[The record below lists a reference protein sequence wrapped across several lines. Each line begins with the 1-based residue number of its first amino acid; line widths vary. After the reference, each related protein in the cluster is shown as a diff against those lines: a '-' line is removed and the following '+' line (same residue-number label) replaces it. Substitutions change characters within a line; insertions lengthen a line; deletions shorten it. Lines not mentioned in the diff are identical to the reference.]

1 MSRDAGPSRDA
12 VVRGD
17 WTLVLALARADGR
30 KLLVSIWFAVG
41 VAVAALGS
49 TLFVRSALTDATV
62 TWHDDAWTVHA
73 GFLLL
78 AVFAMV
84 AANAAVL
91 RDRREA
97 MVEQM
102 SALPTDRSSRVTG
115 LTAAMLWPA
124 AVSTALLGAVAA
136 FAAARMGLP
145 THTVPYLLHNATLV
159 VLLGSVGVALG
170 VWVETPFAAP
180 VLALGLYLV
189 HPGESPAAWQVLW
202 PFASPAAAWLEAWHA
217 GYLVGVTLLLVA
229 ISQLRWGQCRRHGWL
244 LLAGSVLTVTAVWV
258 LLMQVCPAAGACDF

>member
-1 MSRDAGPSRDA
+1 MP
-12 VVRGD
+12 GD
-17 WTLVLALARADGR
+17 WALVRALASADGR
-30 KLLVSIWFAVG
+30 KLLRSVWFAAG

-49 TLFVRSALTDATV
+49 SLFARSAFTDATV
-62 TWHDDAWTVHA
+62 TWNDDAWRVHA

-102 SALPTDRSSRVTG
+102 SALPTDRASRVTAM
-115 LTAAMLWPA
+115 TAAMLWPA
-124 AVSTALLGAVAA
+124 VVSTALLGAVVA
-136 FAAARMGLP
+136 FAAARMDLP
-145 THTVPYLLHNATLV
+145 TQTGAYLLHNAALV
-159 VLLGSVGVALG
+159 VLLGSLGVALG
-170 VWVETPFAAP
+170 VWAETTFAAP

-202 PFASPAAAWLEAWHA
+202 PFASPASTWLEAWHA
-217 GYLVGVTLLLVA
+217 AYLVGVTLLLA
-229 ISQLRWGQCRRHGWL
+229 ALASLRCRPYRRNVWL
-244 LLAGSVLTVTAVWV
+244 LVAGGAITVTSVCV
-258 LLMQVCPAAGACDF
+258 LVMQVCPAAGACDF